1 MTDITAIVLTIGEE
15 TTARAIDSLRQQT
28 VLPEEIIIIRNVTPF
43 HKALNLGV
51 SKVKTEFLIQVDADM
66 VLDEDCL
73 ENLRECM
80 TENVGIAMGQLRDTL
95 MGIESGIKMF
105 RKKCFEKVQ
114 FKDSISPDTD
124 FYREIEKC
132 GWSIR
137 YVLNSRHNGR
147 LKELW
152 HTFGEHSPTYTPLF
166 TYQRYHLLGR
176 RYRYRRD
183 LDTLKR
189 RFRNLQSSDHS
200 VALIAQ
206 IAMSHGIFSQDEIDL
221 LMPSLY
227 MNNEDFSFLERFL
240 MSQNSHDIEEPNI
253 LSLLT
258 SKPETIYGNSYE
270 LGTDLRRN
278 NSSSALKYCI
288 DILSRS
294 QDNFAW
300 IAKVG
305 LCHGIFSET
314 HKEEKVQKEFEML
327 KELFRSDL
335 TY

>member
-1 MTDITAIVLTIGEE
+1 
-15 TTARAIDSLRQQT
+15 
-28 VLPEEIIIIRNVTPF
+28 
-43 HKALNLGV
+43 
-51 SKVKTEFLIQVDADM
+51 
-66 VLDEDCL
+66 
-73 ENLRECM
+73 
-80 TENVGIAMGQLRDTL
+80 
-95 MGIESGIKMF
+95 
-105 RKKCFEKVQ
+105 
-114 FKDSISPDTD
+114 
-124 FYREIEKC
+124 
-132 GWSIR
+132 
-137 YVLNSRHNGR
+137 
-147 LKELW
+147 
-152 HTFGEHSPTYTPLF
+152 
-166 TYQRYHLLGR
+166 
-176 RYRYRRD
+176 
-183 LDTLKR
+183 
-189 RFRNLQSSDHS
+189 
-200 VALIAQ
+200 
-206 IAMSHGIFSQDEIDL
+206 MSHGIFSQDEIDL

-258 SKPETIYGNSYE
+258 SKPEKIYGNSYE

-327 KELFRSDL
+327 KELL
-335 TY
+335 